1 MTTVLH
7 LAMVRDQD
15 TARDPAM
22 VPPEVVTTVQD
33 MGTVLQQG
41 AGMPRVPAMVL
52 VTPPLAVA
60 TALVTVA
67 GRGAVKVRAMAVVMD
82 PDTVDR
88 ATAPSMARILTERIL
103 RRVGAS
109 IR

>member
-22 VPPEVVTTVQD
+22 VPPEVVTTVED

-41 AGMPRVPAMVL
+41 AGMPRVPAMV
-52 VTPPLAVA
+52 
-60 TALVTVA
+60 
-67 GRGAVKVRAMAVVMD
+67 VVMD